1 LSYPDLLRIIIDII
15 IVNDVK
21 KMLSGRESE
30 GFSIYIFVSMMR
42 ARSGE
47 NHYPMFR
54 NRWLLH
60 LVMLC
65 ACFHAEA
72 RTIPPFYTEEA
83 AVWADSVLST
93 LSREERISQLIM
105 VAAWSNKDQ
114 SHIQEIKKL
123 ISDWGIGGLIFFQ
136 GGPVRQANLTNEYQ
150 KLSKVPL
157 LIGIDGEWGLSMRL
171 DSTIRFPRQM
181 TLSAMQDDSLIY
193 NMGREI
199 GRQCRRM
206 GIHVNFAPDIDINN
220 NINNPVIGSRS
231 FGDDREQVY
240 SKASLYMKGMQDMG
254 VLANG
259 KHFPGHGNA
268 DSDSHYTLPTIHQDR
283 AGLDSTELY
292 PFRKLFDEGLGSVM
306 VAHLN
311 VPSLDST
318 RDLPSTLS
326 PHIVTGL
333 LKNEMAYKGLI
344 FTDALNMKAVSTCY
358 QPGVLDKL
366 ALLAGND
373 VLLYSEDVRK
383 AIMEIHLAIEN
394 CEITEEEVNERVKK
408 VLMVK
413 YWAGLA
419 PNRQVDTTRLI
430 DDLKSP
436 EAIFLQRKL
445 YEQSITILANKNSTL
460 PLRGLDSLRI
470 ASIVIGD
477 KKFNA
482 FQEQLSAYAQVDF
495 YGEEKDA
502 PVSMFEAM
510 AGFMVNYDLVII
522 SLHNTT
528 MKAQN
533 NFGISEATRD
543 FIDTIMKTYNTI
555 FVNFGNAYTLGRF
568 RETSAAKAI
577 VLGYEDFELT
587 QQLVAQA
594 IMGAIPVTGQ
604 LPVNSTQTFSRG
616 DGLKDEQ
623 ILRLKYSV
631 PEDAGI
637 SSVGLQRIDSMVNL
651 AIKDGVMPG
660 CQILVARDQK
670 VIYNKAFG
678 KLTYGGNQPV
688 NTRHLYDVAS
698 VTKVVSTALA
708 VMKLYEEEDINL
720 NKPLSHY
727 LPKLRSGNKKNL
739 ILRDV
744 LSHQA
749 GLKSWIPFW
758 KQTLSDGKIH
768 PEIYSRNKSV
778 SHLTRVADSLYI
790 RNDYTDSLMQWII
803 KSPLSDNGKYV
814 YSDLGPI
821 LMKSLVEKESDERF
835 EDYLSTHFYVPLQLS
850 NSAFRPREKFQLDQ
864 IVPTELDTQFRKQLV
879 HGDVHDPAAAM
890 MGGISGNAG
899 FFSNAG
905 DLAVIMQM
913 LLNKGAYGGRQYL
926 KPATINEFTKS
937 HFADKGNRRGL
948 LFDKPEPD
956 ESKPNPVCRSS
967 SPQTFGHQGF
977 TGTCVWADPEHNLI
991 FIFLSNR
998 VHPDARNNKLA
1009 TMNLRTDLQQVVY
1022 DSIISTVP

>member
-1 LSYPDLLRIIIDII
+1 MILVSSVFALSRMIRNSLLLYCALL
-15 IVNDVK
+15 
-21 KMLSGRESE
+21 LSG
-30 GFSIYIFVSMMR
+30 IQ
-42 ARSGE
+42 A
-47 NHYPMFR
+47 
-54 NRWLLH
+54 
-60 LVMLC
+60 
-65 ACFHAEA
+65 AA
-72 RTIPPFYTEEA
+72 RTLPPFYSEEGSL
-83 AVWADSVLST
+83 WADSVLLT

-114 SHIQEIKKL
+114 SHVQEIKKL

-136 GGPVRQANLTNEYQ
+136 GGPMRQASLTNEYQ

-181 TLSAMQDDSLIY
+181 TLSAMQSDSLIY
-193 NMGREI
+193 TMGREI

-283 AGLDSTELY
+283 AGLDSVELY
-292 PFRKLFDEGLGSVM
+292 PFRKLIDEGLGSVM

-333 LKNEMAYKGLI
+333 LKNEMDYKGLI

-366 ALLAGND
+366 ALVAGND

-413 YWAGLA
+413 YWAGLSR
-419 PNRQVDTTRLI
+419 NRQVDTSNLI
-430 DDLKSP
+430 SDLNSP
-436 EAIFLQRKL
+436 EAVFLQRKL
-445 YEQSITILANKNSTL
+445 YEQSITLLSNKNSLL

-477 KKFNA
+477 KKYNP
-482 FQEQLSAYAQVDF
+482 FQEQLSAYARVDL
-495 YGEEKDA
+495 YAEGKDA

-510 AGFMVNYDLVII
+510 AGFMVNYDLVIV

-533 NFGISEATRD
+533 NFGIPEATRD

-555 FVNFGNAYTLGRF
+555 FVDFGNAYTLGRF
-568 RETSAAKAI
+568 RQTSSAKAI

-587 QQLVAQA
+587 QRLLAQA
-594 IMGAIPVTGQ
+594 IMGAIPFSGQ
-604 LPVNSTQTFSRG
+604 LPVNSTEAFNRG
-616 DGLKDEQ
+616 EGIKVEK

-631 PEDAGI
+631 PEDAGV
-637 SSVGLQRIDSMVNL
+637 SSVVLQRIDSLVNQ
-651 AIKDGVMPG
+651 AIQDSVMPG
-660 CQILVARDQK
+660 CQVLVAKDQK
-670 VIYNKAFG
+670 VIYDKAFG
-678 KLTYGGNQPV
+678 KHTYDGNQQV
-688 NTRHLYDVAS
+688 STKHLYDVAS

-708 VMKLYEEEDINL
+708 LMKLYEDEDINL
-720 NKPLSHY
+720 NKPLSAY
-727 LPKLRSGNKKNL
+727 LPKLRAGNKKNL

-758 KQTLSDGKIH
+758 KQTVNEGKIH
-768 PEIYSRNKSV
+768 PEIYSRVESV

-803 KSPLSDNGKYV
+803 KSPLTENGKYV

-821 LMKSLVEKESDERF
+821 LMKALVEKESDERF
-835 EDYLSTHFYVPLQLS
+835 EDYLNTHFYIPLQLS
-850 NSAFRPREKFQLDQ
+850 HSAFRPRDKFQLDQ
-864 IVPTELDTQFRKQLV
+864 LVPTELDTEFRKQLI

-905 DLAVIMQM
+905 DLAIIMQM

-926 KPATINEFTKS
+926 KSATISEFTRS
-937 HFADKGNRRGL
+937 HFAEKGNRRGL

-956 ESKPNPVCRSS
+956 DSKPNPVSRSA

-977 TGTCVWADPEHNLI
+977 TGTCVWADPENDLI

-1022 DSIISTVP
+1022 DAIISRVP